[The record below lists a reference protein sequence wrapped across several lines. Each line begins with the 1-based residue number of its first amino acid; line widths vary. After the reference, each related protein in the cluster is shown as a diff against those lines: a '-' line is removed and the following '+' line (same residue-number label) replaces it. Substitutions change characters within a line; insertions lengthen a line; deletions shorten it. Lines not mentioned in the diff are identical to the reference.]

1 MDKKYALITGVAG
14 LIGSRLA
21 DWIIENKP
29 DYCVVGVDN
38 LFGGYEENI
47 NKNVIF
53 YNKELSSDDLSGLF
67 EKYNFEYVFE
77 DINNIMKKSNVN
89 FYTQQGI
96 LGGKD
101 LGLTSYTNFNTP
113 YDTATELAKVGF
125 NTISLASYHA
135 NDRGVQ
141 GITNA
146 INFLNE
152 NKISYSG
159 ISLNEEDRLKNS
171 IIEKNGIKVALLGYT
186 MGSTIATNNTY
197 SVSIYSEEQVKKDY
211 DAIKDQADIIMV
223 AIDYSNN
230 RSLEVT
236 EQEKTIANYLA
247 NLGVDI
253 VIGNTG
259 YSVQPIEKI
268 NNTLVFYSLGNML
281 SGHSLTDNKISAIV
295 DFKYTIKEK
304 GGNIEKLKQSDKYL
318 LNILNRI
325 IDGKKNVSLTKLY
338 NFCDNKKDAIDFL
351 INYNV
356 YIKMLRNESTNE
368 PYFETKLV
376 YNTVSSYKTISYIL
390 WLVSLVFTF
399 YEHYSILGY
408 LLILISYFVNELF
421 LNCYKRTKKAN
432 DLYFDYIAY
441 KNYLEEIDTLGYDK
455 NDINTYI
462 TNGLI
467 LKTTNTNLKLD
478 QGEFPYKLNK
488 AIVRC
493 VKKAN
498 DRR

>member
-1 MDKKYALITGVAG
+1 MRRQKRSKRPFILLLSLIIMIFGSLYLFKGFFKKDNGTNDNNDNDNNNNNIVENVKERSITFTLAG
-14 LIGSRLA
+14 
-21 DWIIENKP
+21 
-29 DYCVVGVDN
+29 
-38 LFGGYEENI
+38 
-47 NKNVIF
+47 NVLL
-53 YNKELSSDDLSGLF
+53 NAEMWDDTASDGQ
-67 EKYNFEYVFE
+67 YNFEYVFE

-211 DAIKDQADIIMV
+211 DSIKDQADIIMV

-304 GGNIEKLKQSDKYL
+304 GGNIEKNYDDINVLLTYAYSLNGVNYKVVPFTKIQTELNDYKIYYEKYNKL
-318 LNILNRI
+318 LTENN
-325 IDGKKNVSLTKLY
+325 KNVKLY
-338 NFCDNKKDAIDFL
+338 PI
-351 INYNV
+351 
-356 YIKMLRNESTNE
+356 
-368 PYFETKLV
+368 
-376 YNTVSSYKTISYIL
+376 
-390 WLVSLVFTF
+390 
-399 YEHYSILGY
+399 
-408 LLILISYFVNELF
+408 
-421 LNCYKRTKKAN
+421 
-432 DLYFDYIAY
+432 
-441 KNYLEEIDTLGYDK
+441 
-455 NDINTYI
+455 
-462 TNGLI
+462 
-467 LKTTNTNLKLD
+467 
-478 QGEFPYKLNK
+478 GE
-488 AIVRC
+488 
-493 VKKAN
+493 
-498 DRR
+498 

>member
-1 MDKKYALITGVAG
+1 MRRQKRSKRPFILLLSLIIMIFGSLYLFKGFFKKDNGTNDNNDNDNNNNNIVENVKERSITFTLAG
-14 LIGSRLA
+14 
-21 DWIIENKP
+21 
-29 DYCVVGVDN
+29 
-38 LFGGYEENI
+38 
-47 NKNVIF
+47 NVLLNAEMW
-53 YNKELSSDDLSGLF
+53 YDTASDGQ
-67 EKYNFEYVFE
+67 YNFEYVFE

-186 MGSTIATNNTY
+186 TGLTIATNNTY
-197 SVSIYSEEQVKKDY
+197 SVTIYSEEQVKKDY
-211 DAIKDQADIIMV
+211 DSIKDQADIIMV
-223 AIDYSNN
+223 AIYYSNN

-304 GGNIEKLKQSDKYL
+304 GGNIEKNYDDINVLLTYAYSLNGVNYKVVPFTKIQTELNDYKIYYEKYNKL
-318 LNILNRI
+318 LTENN
-325 IDGKKNVSLTKLY
+325 KNVKLY
-338 NFCDNKKDAIDFL
+338 PI
-351 INYNV
+351 
-356 YIKMLRNESTNE
+356 
-368 PYFETKLV
+368 
-376 YNTVSSYKTISYIL
+376 
-390 WLVSLVFTF
+390 
-399 YEHYSILGY
+399 
-408 LLILISYFVNELF
+408 
-421 LNCYKRTKKAN
+421 
-432 DLYFDYIAY
+432 
-441 KNYLEEIDTLGYDK
+441 
-455 NDINTYI
+455 
-462 TNGLI
+462 
-467 LKTTNTNLKLD
+467 
-478 QGEFPYKLNK
+478 GE
-488 AIVRC
+488 
-493 VKKAN
+493 
-498 DRR
+498 

>member
-1 MDKKYALITGVAG
+1 MRRQKRSKRPFILLLSLIIMIFGSLYLFKEFFKKDNGTNDNNDNDNNIVENVKERSITFTLAG
-14 LIGSRLA
+14 
-21 DWIIENKP
+21 
-29 DYCVVGVDN
+29 
-38 LFGGYEENI
+38 
-47 NKNVIF
+47 NVLLNAEMW
-53 YNKELSSDDLSGLF
+53 YDTASDGQ
-67 EKYNFEYVFE
+67 YNFEYVFE

-281 SGHSLTDNKISAIV
+281 SGHSLIDNKISAIV

-304 GGNIEKLKQSDKYL
+304 DGNIEKNYDDINVLLTYAYSLNGVNYKVVPFTKIQTELNDYKIYYEKYNKL
-318 LNILNRI
+318 LTENN
-325 IDGKKNVSLTKLY
+325 KNVKLY
-338 NFCDNKKDAIDFL
+338 PI
-351 INYNV
+351 
-356 YIKMLRNESTNE
+356 
-368 PYFETKLV
+368 
-376 YNTVSSYKTISYIL
+376 
-390 WLVSLVFTF
+390 
-399 YEHYSILGY
+399 
-408 LLILISYFVNELF
+408 
-421 LNCYKRTKKAN
+421 
-432 DLYFDYIAY
+432 
-441 KNYLEEIDTLGYDK
+441 
-455 NDINTYI
+455 
-462 TNGLI
+462 
-467 LKTTNTNLKLD
+467 
-478 QGEFPYKLNK
+478 GE
-488 AIVRC
+488 
-493 VKKAN
+493 
-498 DRR
+498 

>member
-1 MDKKYALITGVAG
+1 MRRQKRSKRPFILLLSLIIMIFGSLYLFKGFFKKDNGTNDNNDNDNNNNNIVENVKERSITFTLAG
-14 LIGSRLA
+14 
-21 DWIIENKP
+21 
-29 DYCVVGVDN
+29 
-38 LFGGYEENI
+38 
-47 NKNVIF
+47 NVLLNAEMW
-53 YNKELSSDDLSGLF
+53 YDTASDGQ
-67 EKYNFEYVFE
+67 YNFEYVFE

-211 DAIKDQADIIMV
+211 DSIKDQADIIML

-304 GGNIEKLKQSDKYL
+304 GGNIEKNYDDINVLLTYAYSLNGVNYKVVPFTKIQTELNDYKIYYEKYKKL
-318 LNILNRI
+318 LTENN
-325 IDGKKNVSLTKLY
+325 KNVKLY
-338 NFCDNKKDAIDFL
+338 PI
-351 INYNV
+351 
-356 YIKMLRNESTNE
+356 
-368 PYFETKLV
+368 
-376 YNTVSSYKTISYIL
+376 
-390 WLVSLVFTF
+390 
-399 YEHYSILGY
+399 
-408 LLILISYFVNELF
+408 
-421 LNCYKRTKKAN
+421 
-432 DLYFDYIAY
+432 
-441 KNYLEEIDTLGYDK
+441 
-455 NDINTYI
+455 
-462 TNGLI
+462 
-467 LKTTNTNLKLD
+467 
-478 QGEFPYKLNK
+478 GE
-488 AIVRC
+488 
-493 VKKAN
+493 
-498 DRR
+498 

>member
-1 MDKKYALITGVAG
+1 MRRQKRSKRPFILLLSLIIMIFGSLYLFKGFFKKDNGTNDNNDNDNNNNNIVENVKERSITFTLAG
-14 LIGSRLA
+14 
-21 DWIIENKP
+21 
-29 DYCVVGVDN
+29 
-38 LFGGYEENI
+38 
-47 NKNVIF
+47 NVLLNAEMW
-53 YNKELSSDDLSGLF
+53 YDTASDGQ
-67 EKYNFEYVFE
+67 YNFEYVFE

-211 DAIKDQADIIMV
+211 NSIKDQADIIMV

-304 GGNIEKLKQSDKYL
+304 GGNIEKNYDDINVLLTYAYSLNGVNYKVVPFTKIQTELNDYKIYYEKYKKL
-318 LNILNRI
+318 LTENN
-325 IDGKKNVSLTKLY
+325 KNVKLY
-338 NFCDNKKDAIDFL
+338 PI
-351 INYNV
+351 
-356 YIKMLRNESTNE
+356 
-368 PYFETKLV
+368 
-376 YNTVSSYKTISYIL
+376 
-390 WLVSLVFTF
+390 
-399 YEHYSILGY
+399 
-408 LLILISYFVNELF
+408 
-421 LNCYKRTKKAN
+421 
-432 DLYFDYIAY
+432 
-441 KNYLEEIDTLGYDK
+441 
-455 NDINTYI
+455 
-462 TNGLI
+462 
-467 LKTTNTNLKLD
+467 
-478 QGEFPYKLNK
+478 GE
-488 AIVRC
+488 
-493 VKKAN
+493 
-498 DRR
+498 

>member
-1 MDKKYALITGVAG
+1 MRRQKRSKRPFILLLSLIIMIFGSLYLFKGFFKKDNGTNDNNDNDNNNNNIVENVKERSITFTLAG
-14 LIGSRLA
+14 
-21 DWIIENKP
+21 
-29 DYCVVGVDN
+29 
-38 LFGGYEENI
+38 
-47 NKNVIF
+47 NVLLNAEMW
-53 YNKELSSDDLSGLF
+53 YDTASDGQ
-67 EKYNFEYVFE
+67 YNFEYVFE

-96 LGGKD
+96 LGGKG

-113 YDTATELAKVGF
+113 YDTATELTKVGF

-186 MGSTIATNNTY
+186 TGLTIATNNTY

-211 DAIKDQADIIMV
+211 DSIKDQADIIMV

-304 GGNIEKLKQSDKYL
+304 GGNIEKNYDDINVLLTYAYSLNGVNYKVVPFTKIQTELNDYKIYYEKYNKL
-318 LNILNRI
+318 LTENN
-325 IDGKKNVSLTKLY
+325 KNVKLY
-338 NFCDNKKDAIDFL
+338 PI
-351 INYNV
+351 
-356 YIKMLRNESTNE
+356 
-368 PYFETKLV
+368 
-376 YNTVSSYKTISYIL
+376 
-390 WLVSLVFTF
+390 
-399 YEHYSILGY
+399 
-408 LLILISYFVNELF
+408 
-421 LNCYKRTKKAN
+421 
-432 DLYFDYIAY
+432 
-441 KNYLEEIDTLGYDK
+441 
-455 NDINTYI
+455 
-462 TNGLI
+462 
-467 LKTTNTNLKLD
+467 
-478 QGEFPYKLNK
+478 GE
-488 AIVRC
+488 
-493 VKKAN
+493 
-498 DRR
+498 

>member
-1 MDKKYALITGVAG
+1 MRRQKRSKRPFILLLSLIIMIFGSLYLFKGFFKKDNGTNDNNDNDNNIVENVKERSITFTLAG
-14 LIGSRLA
+14 
-21 DWIIENKP
+21 
-29 DYCVVGVDN
+29 
-38 LFGGYEENI
+38 
-47 NKNVIF
+47 NVLLNAEMW
-53 YNKELSSDDLSGLF
+53 YDTASDGQ
-67 EKYNFEYVFE
+67 YNFEYVFE

-89 FYTQQGI
+89 FYTQQSI

-113 YDTATELAKVGF
+113 YDTATELTKVGF

-159 ISLNEEDRLKNS
+159 ISLNEEDRLKKS

-281 SGHSLTDNKISAIV
+281 SGHSLIDNKISAIV

-304 GGNIEKLKQSDKYL
+304 DGNIEKNYDDINVLLTYAYSLNGVNYKVVPFTKIQTELNDYKIYYEKYNKL
-318 LNILNRI
+318 LTENN
-325 IDGKKNVSLTKLY
+325 KNVKLY
-338 NFCDNKKDAIDFL
+338 PI
-351 INYNV
+351 
-356 YIKMLRNESTNE
+356 
-368 PYFETKLV
+368 
-376 YNTVSSYKTISYIL
+376 
-390 WLVSLVFTF
+390 
-399 YEHYSILGY
+399 
-408 LLILISYFVNELF
+408 
-421 LNCYKRTKKAN
+421 
-432 DLYFDYIAY
+432 
-441 KNYLEEIDTLGYDK
+441 
-455 NDINTYI
+455 
-462 TNGLI
+462 
-467 LKTTNTNLKLD
+467 
-478 QGEFPYKLNK
+478 GE
-488 AIVRC
+488 
-493 VKKAN
+493 
-498 DRR
+498 

>member
-1 MDKKYALITGVAG
+1 MRRQKRSKRPFILLLSLIIMIFGSLYLFKGFFKKDNGTNDNNDNDNNNNIVENVKERSITFTLAG
-14 LIGSRLA
+14 
-21 DWIIENKP
+21 
-29 DYCVVGVDN
+29 
-38 LFGGYEENI
+38 
-47 NKNVIF
+47 NVLLNAEMW
-53 YNKELSSDDLSGLF
+53 YDTASDGQ
-67 EKYNFEYVFE
+67 YNFEYVFE

-186 MGSTIATNNTY
+186 TGLTIATNNTY

-211 DAIKDQADIIMV
+211 DSIKDQVDIIMV

-304 GGNIEKLKQSDKYL
+304 GGNIEKNYDDINVLLTYAYSLNGVNYKVVPFTKIQTELNDYKIYYEKYNKL
-318 LNILNRI
+318 LTENN
-325 IDGKKNVSLTKLY
+325 KNVKLY
-338 NFCDNKKDAIDFL
+338 PI
-351 INYNV
+351 
-356 YIKMLRNESTNE
+356 
-368 PYFETKLV
+368 
-376 YNTVSSYKTISYIL
+376 
-390 WLVSLVFTF
+390 
-399 YEHYSILGY
+399 G
-408 LLILISYFVNELF
+408 
-421 LNCYKRTKKAN
+421 
-432 DLYFDYIAY
+432 
-441 KNYLEEIDTLGYDK
+441 G
-455 NDINTYI
+455 
-462 TNGLI
+462 
-467 LKTTNTNLKLD
+467 
-478 QGEFPYKLNK
+478 
-488 AIVRC
+488 
-493 VKKAN
+493 
-498 DRR
+498 

>member
-1 MDKKYALITGVAG
+1 MRRQKRSKRPFILLLSLIIMIFGSLYLFKGFFKKDNGTNDNNDNDNNNNIVENVKERSITFTLAG
-14 LIGSRLA
+14 
-21 DWIIENKP
+21 
-29 DYCVVGVDN
+29 
-38 LFGGYEENI
+38 
-47 NKNVIF
+47 NVLLNAEMW
-53 YNKELSSDDLSGLF
+53 YDTASDGQ
-67 EKYNFEYVFE
+67 YNFEYVFE

-113 YDTATELAKVGF
+113 YDTATELTKVGF

-211 DAIKDQADIIMV
+211 DSIKDQADIIMV

-304 GGNIEKLKQSDKYL
+304 GGNIEKKYDDINVL
-318 LNILNRI
+318 LTYAYSLNGVNYKVVPFTKI
-325 IDGKKNVSLTKLY
+325 QTELNDYKIYYEKYNKLLTENNKNVKLY
-338 NFCDNKKDAIDFL
+338 PI
-351 INYNV
+351 
-356 YIKMLRNESTNE
+356 
-368 PYFETKLV
+368 
-376 YNTVSSYKTISYIL
+376 
-390 WLVSLVFTF
+390 
-399 YEHYSILGY
+399 
-408 LLILISYFVNELF
+408 
-421 LNCYKRTKKAN
+421 
-432 DLYFDYIAY
+432 
-441 KNYLEEIDTLGYDK
+441 
-455 NDINTYI
+455 
-462 TNGLI
+462 
-467 LKTTNTNLKLD
+467 
-478 QGEFPYKLNK
+478 GE
-488 AIVRC
+488 
-493 VKKAN
+493 
-498 DRR
+498 

>member
-1 MDKKYALITGVAG
+1 MRRQKRSKRPFILLLSLIIMIFGSLYLFKGFFKKDNGTNDNNDNDNNNNIVEKVKERSITFTLAG
-14 LIGSRLA
+14 
-21 DWIIENKP
+21 
-29 DYCVVGVDN
+29 
-38 LFGGYEENI
+38 
-47 NKNVIF
+47 NVLLNAEMW
-53 YNKELSSDDLSGLF
+53 YDTASDGQ
-67 EKYNFEYVFE
+67 YNFEYVFE

-211 DAIKDQADIIMV
+211 DSIKDQADIIMV

-281 SGHSLTDNKISAIV
+281 SGHSVTDNKISAIV

-304 GGNIEKLKQSDKYL
+304 GGNIEKNYDDINVLLTYAYSLNGVNYKVVPFTKIQTELNDYKIYYEKYNKL
-318 LNILNRI
+318 LTENN
-325 IDGKKNVSLTKLY
+325 KNVKLY
-338 NFCDNKKDAIDFL
+338 PI
-351 INYNV
+351 
-356 YIKMLRNESTNE
+356 
-368 PYFETKLV
+368 
-376 YNTVSSYKTISYIL
+376 
-390 WLVSLVFTF
+390 
-399 YEHYSILGY
+399 
-408 LLILISYFVNELF
+408 
-421 LNCYKRTKKAN
+421 
-432 DLYFDYIAY
+432 
-441 KNYLEEIDTLGYDK
+441 
-455 NDINTYI
+455 
-462 TNGLI
+462 
-467 LKTTNTNLKLD
+467 
-478 QGEFPYKLNK
+478 GE
-488 AIVRC
+488 
-493 VKKAN
+493 
-498 DRR
+498 

>member
-1 MDKKYALITGVAG
+1 MRRQRRSKIPFIFLLSLIIMIFGSLYLFKGFFKKDTGTNDNNDNDNNNNIVENVKERSITFTLAG
-14 LIGSRLA
+14 
-21 DWIIENKP
+21 
-29 DYCVVGVDN
+29 
-38 LFGGYEENI
+38 
-47 NKNVIF
+47 NVLLNAEMW
-53 YNKELSSDDLSGLF
+53 YDTASDGQ
-67 EKYNFEYVFE
+67 YNFEYVFE

-186 MGSTIATNNTY
+186 MGLTIATNNTY
-197 SVSIYSEEQVKKDY
+197 LVSIYSEEQVKKDY
-211 DAIKDQADIIMV
+211 DSIKDQVDIIMV

-304 GGNIEKLKQSDKYL
+304 GGNIEKNYDDINVLLTYAYSLNGVNYKVVPFTKIQTELNDYKIYYEKYNKL
-318 LNILNRI
+318 LTENN
-325 IDGKKNVSLTKLY
+325 KNVKLY
-338 NFCDNKKDAIDFL
+338 PI
-351 INYNV
+351 
-356 YIKMLRNESTNE
+356 
-368 PYFETKLV
+368 
-376 YNTVSSYKTISYIL
+376 
-390 WLVSLVFTF
+390 
-399 YEHYSILGY
+399 G
-408 LLILISYFVNELF
+408 
-421 LNCYKRTKKAN
+421 
-432 DLYFDYIAY
+432 
-441 KNYLEEIDTLGYDK
+441 G
-455 NDINTYI
+455 
-462 TNGLI
+462 
-467 LKTTNTNLKLD
+467 
-478 QGEFPYKLNK
+478 
-488 AIVRC
+488 
-493 VKKAN
+493 
-498 DRR
+498 

>member
-1 MDKKYALITGVAG
+1 MRRQRRSKIPFIFLLSLIIMIFGSLYLFKGFFKKDNGTNDNNDNDNNNNNIVENVKERSITFTLAG
-14 LIGSRLA
+14 
-21 DWIIENKP
+21 
-29 DYCVVGVDN
+29 
-38 LFGGYEENI
+38 
-47 NKNVIF
+47 NVLLNAEMW
-53 YNKELSSDDLSGLF
+53 YDTASDGQ
-67 EKYNFEYVFE
+67 YNFEYVFE

-211 DAIKDQADIIMV
+211 DSIKDQADIIMV

-304 GGNIEKLKQSDKYL
+304 GGNIEKNYDDINVLLTYAYSLNGVNYKVVPFTKIQTELNDYKIYYEKYNKL
-318 LNILNRI
+318 LTENN
-325 IDGKKNVSLTKLY
+325 KNVKLY
-338 NFCDNKKDAIDFL
+338 PI
-351 INYNV
+351 
-356 YIKMLRNESTNE
+356 
-368 PYFETKLV
+368 
-376 YNTVSSYKTISYIL
+376 
-390 WLVSLVFTF
+390 
-399 YEHYSILGY
+399 
-408 LLILISYFVNELF
+408 
-421 LNCYKRTKKAN
+421 
-432 DLYFDYIAY
+432 
-441 KNYLEEIDTLGYDK
+441 
-455 NDINTYI
+455 
-462 TNGLI
+462 
-467 LKTTNTNLKLD
+467 
-478 QGEFPYKLNK
+478 GE
-488 AIVRC
+488 
-493 VKKAN
+493 
-498 DRR
+498 

>member
-1 MDKKYALITGVAG
+1 MRRQKRSKRPFILLLSLIIMIFGSLYLFKGFFKKDNGTNDNNDNDNNNNIVENVKERSITFTLAG
-14 LIGSRLA
+14 
-21 DWIIENKP
+21 
-29 DYCVVGVDN
+29 
-38 LFGGYEENI
+38 
-47 NKNVIF
+47 NVLLNAEMW
-53 YNKELSSDDLSGLF
+53 YDTASDGQ
-67 EKYNFEYVFE
+67 YNFEYVFE

-211 DAIKDQADIIMV
+211 DSIKDQADIIMV

-304 GGNIEKLKQSDKYL
+304 DGNIEKNYDDINVLLTYAYSLNGVNYKVVPFTKIQTELNDYKIYYEKYNKL
-318 LNILNRI
+318 LTENN
-325 IDGKKNVSLTKLY
+325 KNVKLY
-338 NFCDNKKDAIDFL
+338 PI
-351 INYNV
+351 
-356 YIKMLRNESTNE
+356 
-368 PYFETKLV
+368 
-376 YNTVSSYKTISYIL
+376 
-390 WLVSLVFTF
+390 
-399 YEHYSILGY
+399 G
-408 LLILISYFVNELF
+408 
-421 LNCYKRTKKAN
+421 
-432 DLYFDYIAY
+432 
-441 KNYLEEIDTLGYDK
+441 G
-455 NDINTYI
+455 
-462 TNGLI
+462 
-467 LKTTNTNLKLD
+467 
-478 QGEFPYKLNK
+478 
-488 AIVRC
+488 
-493 VKKAN
+493 
-498 DRR
+498 

>member
-1 MDKKYALITGVAG
+1 MRRQKRSKRPFILLLSLIIMIFGSLYLFKGFFKKDNGTNDNNDNDNNNNIVENVKERSITFTLAG
-14 LIGSRLA
+14 
-21 DWIIENKP
+21 
-29 DYCVVGVDN
+29 
-38 LFGGYEENI
+38 
-47 NKNVIF
+47 NVLLNAEMW
-53 YNKELSSDDLSGLF
+53 YDTASDGQ
-67 EKYNFEYVFE
+67 YNFEYVFE

-211 DAIKDQADIIMV
+211 DSIKDQADIIMV

-281 SGHSLTDNKISAIV
+281 SGHSLIDNKISAIV

-304 GGNIEKLKQSDKYL
+304 DGNIEKKYDDINVL
-318 LNILNRI
+318 LTYAYSLNGVNYKVVPFTKI
-325 IDGKKNVSLTKLY
+325 QTELNDYKIYYEKYNKLLTENNKNVKLY
-338 NFCDNKKDAIDFL
+338 PI
-351 INYNV
+351 
-356 YIKMLRNESTNE
+356 
-368 PYFETKLV
+368 
-376 YNTVSSYKTISYIL
+376 
-390 WLVSLVFTF
+390 
-399 YEHYSILGY
+399 
-408 LLILISYFVNELF
+408 
-421 LNCYKRTKKAN
+421 
-432 DLYFDYIAY
+432 
-441 KNYLEEIDTLGYDK
+441 
-455 NDINTYI
+455 
-462 TNGLI
+462 
-467 LKTTNTNLKLD
+467 
-478 QGEFPYKLNK
+478 GE
-488 AIVRC
+488 
-493 VKKAN
+493 
-498 DRR
+498 

>member
-1 MDKKYALITGVAG
+1 MRRQKRSKRPFILLLSLIIMIFGSLYLFKGFFKKDNGTNDNNDNDNNNNNIVENVKERSITFTLAG
-14 LIGSRLA
+14 
-21 DWIIENKP
+21 
-29 DYCVVGVDN
+29 
-38 LFGGYEENI
+38 
-47 NKNVIF
+47 NVLLNAEMW
-53 YNKELSSDDLSGLF
+53 YDTASDGQ
-67 EKYNFEYVFE
+67 YNFEYVFE

-186 MGSTIATNNTY
+186 TGLTIATNNTY

-211 DAIKDQADIIMV
+211 DSIKDQADIIMV

-304 GGNIEKLKQSDKYL
+304 GGNIEKDYDDINVLLTYAYSLNGVNYKVVPFTKIQTELNDYKIYYEKYNKL
-318 LNILNRI
+318 LTENN
-325 IDGKKNVSLTKLY
+325 KNVKLY
-338 NFCDNKKDAIDFL
+338 PI
-351 INYNV
+351 
-356 YIKMLRNESTNE
+356 
-368 PYFETKLV
+368 
-376 YNTVSSYKTISYIL
+376 
-390 WLVSLVFTF
+390 
-399 YEHYSILGY
+399 
-408 LLILISYFVNELF
+408 
-421 LNCYKRTKKAN
+421 
-432 DLYFDYIAY
+432 
-441 KNYLEEIDTLGYDK
+441 
-455 NDINTYI
+455 
-462 TNGLI
+462 
-467 LKTTNTNLKLD
+467 
-478 QGEFPYKLNK
+478 GE
-488 AIVRC
+488 
-493 VKKAN
+493 
-498 DRR
+498 

>member
-1 MDKKYALITGVAG
+1 MRRQKRSKRPFILLLSLIIMIFGSLYLFKGFFKKDNGTNDNNDNDNNIVENVKERSITFTLAG
-14 LIGSRLA
+14 
-21 DWIIENKP
+21 
-29 DYCVVGVDN
+29 
-38 LFGGYEENI
+38 
-47 NKNVIF
+47 NVLLNAEMW
-53 YNKELSSDDLSGLF
+53 YDTASDGQ
-67 EKYNFEYVFE
+67 YNFEYVFE

-159 ISLNEEDRLKNS
+159 ISINEEDRLKNS

-281 SGHSLTDNKISAIV
+281 SGHSLIDNKISAIV

-304 GGNIEKLKQSDKYL
+304 DGNIEKNYDDINVLLTYAYSLNGVNYKVVPFTKIQTELNDYKIYYEKYNKL
-318 LNILNRI
+318 LTENN
-325 IDGKKNVSLTKLY
+325 KNVKLY
-338 NFCDNKKDAIDFL
+338 PI
-351 INYNV
+351 
-356 YIKMLRNESTNE
+356 
-368 PYFETKLV
+368 
-376 YNTVSSYKTISYIL
+376 
-390 WLVSLVFTF
+390 
-399 YEHYSILGY
+399 
-408 LLILISYFVNELF
+408 
-421 LNCYKRTKKAN
+421 
-432 DLYFDYIAY
+432 
-441 KNYLEEIDTLGYDK
+441 
-455 NDINTYI
+455 
-462 TNGLI
+462 
-467 LKTTNTNLKLD
+467 
-478 QGEFPYKLNK
+478 GE
-488 AIVRC
+488 
-493 VKKAN
+493 
-498 DRR
+498 

>member
-1 MDKKYALITGVAG
+1 MRRQKRSKRPFILLLSLIIMIFGSLYLFKGFFKKDNGTNDNNDNDNNNNNIVENVKERSITFTLAG
-14 LIGSRLA
+14 
-21 DWIIENKP
+21 
-29 DYCVVGVDN
+29 
-38 LFGGYEENI
+38 
-47 NKNVIF
+47 NVLLNAEMW
-53 YNKELSSDDLSGLF
+53 YDTASDGQ
-67 EKYNFEYVFE
+67 YNFEYVFE

-186 MGSTIATNNTY
+186 TGLTIATNNTY

-211 DAIKDQADIIMV
+211 DSIKDQADIIMV

-304 GGNIEKLKQSDKYL
+304 GGNIEKNYDDINVLLTYAYSLNGVNYKVVPFTKIQTELNDYKIYYEKYKKL
-318 LNILNRI
+318 LTENN
-325 IDGKKNVSLTKLY
+325 KNVKLY
-338 NFCDNKKDAIDFL
+338 PI
-351 INYNV
+351 
-356 YIKMLRNESTNE
+356 
-368 PYFETKLV
+368 
-376 YNTVSSYKTISYIL
+376 
-390 WLVSLVFTF
+390 
-399 YEHYSILGY
+399 
-408 LLILISYFVNELF
+408 
-421 LNCYKRTKKAN
+421 
-432 DLYFDYIAY
+432 
-441 KNYLEEIDTLGYDK
+441 
-455 NDINTYI
+455 
-462 TNGLI
+462 
-467 LKTTNTNLKLD
+467 
-478 QGEFPYKLNK
+478 GE
-488 AIVRC
+488 
-493 VKKAN
+493 
-498 DRR
+498 

>member
-1 MDKKYALITGVAG
+1 MRRQKRSKRPFILLLSLIIMIFGSLYLFKGFFKKDNGTNDNNDNDNNNNIVENVKERSITFTLAG
-14 LIGSRLA
+14 
-21 DWIIENKP
+21 
-29 DYCVVGVDN
+29 
-38 LFGGYEENI
+38 
-47 NKNVIF
+47 NVLLNAEMW
-53 YNKELSSDDLSGLF
+53 YDTASDGQ
-67 EKYNFEYVFE
+67 YNFEYVFE

-186 MGSTIATNNTY
+186 TGLTIATNNTY

-211 DAIKDQADIIMV
+211 DSIKDQADIIMV

-304 GGNIEKLKQSDKYL
+304 GGNIEKNYDDINVLLTYAYSLNGVNYKVVPFTKIQTELNDYKIYYEKYNKL
-318 LNILNRI
+318 LTENN
-325 IDGKKNVSLTKLY
+325 KNVKLY
-338 NFCDNKKDAIDFL
+338 PI
-351 INYNV
+351 
-356 YIKMLRNESTNE
+356 
-368 PYFETKLV
+368 
-376 YNTVSSYKTISYIL
+376 
-390 WLVSLVFTF
+390 
-399 YEHYSILGY
+399 
-408 LLILISYFVNELF
+408 
-421 LNCYKRTKKAN
+421 
-432 DLYFDYIAY
+432 
-441 KNYLEEIDTLGYDK
+441 
-455 NDINTYI
+455 
-462 TNGLI
+462 
-467 LKTTNTNLKLD
+467 
-478 QGEFPYKLNK
+478 GE
-488 AIVRC
+488 
-493 VKKAN
+493 
-498 DRR
+498 

>member
-1 MDKKYALITGVAG
+1 MRRQKRSKRPFILLLSLIIMIFGSLYLFKGFFKKDNGTNDNNDNDNNNNNIVENVKERSITFTLAG
-14 LIGSRLA
+14 
-21 DWIIENKP
+21 
-29 DYCVVGVDN
+29 
-38 LFGGYEENI
+38 
-47 NKNVIF
+47 NVLLNAEMW
-53 YNKELSSDDLSGLF
+53 YDTASDGQ
-67 EKYNFEYVFE
+67 YNFEYVFE

-186 MGSTIATNNTY
+186 TGLTIATNNTY

-211 DAIKDQADIIMV
+211 DSIKDQVDIIMV

-304 GGNIEKLKQSDKYL
+304 GGNIEKNYDDINVLLTYAYSLNGVNYKVVPFTKIQTELNDYKIYYEKYNKL
-318 LNILNRI
+318 LTENN
-325 IDGKKNVSLTKLY
+325 KNVKLY
-338 NFCDNKKDAIDFL
+338 PI
-351 INYNV
+351 
-356 YIKMLRNESTNE
+356 
-368 PYFETKLV
+368 
-376 YNTVSSYKTISYIL
+376 
-390 WLVSLVFTF
+390 
-399 YEHYSILGY
+399 
-408 LLILISYFVNELF
+408 
-421 LNCYKRTKKAN
+421 
-432 DLYFDYIAY
+432 
-441 KNYLEEIDTLGYDK
+441 
-455 NDINTYI
+455 
-462 TNGLI
+462 
-467 LKTTNTNLKLD
+467 
-478 QGEFPYKLNK
+478 GE
-488 AIVRC
+488 
-493 VKKAN
+493 
-498 DRR
+498 

>member
-1 MDKKYALITGVAG
+1 MRRQKRSKRPFILLLSLIIMIFGSLYLFKGFFKKDNGTNDNNDNDNNIVENVKERSITFTLAG
-14 LIGSRLA
+14 
-21 DWIIENKP
+21 
-29 DYCVVGVDN
+29 
-38 LFGGYEENI
+38 
-47 NKNVIF
+47 NVLLNAEMW
-53 YNKELSSDDLSGLF
+53 YDTASDGQ
-67 EKYNFEYVFE
+67 YNFEYVFE

-101 LGLTSYTNFNTP
+101 LGLTIYTNFNTP

-281 SGHSLTDNKISAIV
+281 SGHSLIDNKISAIV

-304 GGNIEKLKQSDKYL
+304 DGNIEKNYDDINVLLTYAYSLNGVNYKVVPFTKIQTELNDYKIYYEKYNKL
-318 LNILNRI
+318 LTENN
-325 IDGKKNVSLTKLY
+325 KNVKLY
-338 NFCDNKKDAIDFL
+338 PI
-351 INYNV
+351 
-356 YIKMLRNESTNE
+356 
-368 PYFETKLV
+368 
-376 YNTVSSYKTISYIL
+376 
-390 WLVSLVFTF
+390 
-399 YEHYSILGY
+399 
-408 LLILISYFVNELF
+408 
-421 LNCYKRTKKAN
+421 
-432 DLYFDYIAY
+432 
-441 KNYLEEIDTLGYDK
+441 
-455 NDINTYI
+455 
-462 TNGLI
+462 
-467 LKTTNTNLKLD
+467 
-478 QGEFPYKLNK
+478 GE
-488 AIVRC
+488 
-493 VKKAN
+493 
-498 DRR
+498 

>member
-1 MDKKYALITGVAG
+1 MRRQRRSKIPFIFLLSLIIMIFGSLYLFKGFFKKDTGTNDNNDNDNNNIVENVKERSITFTLAG
-14 LIGSRLA
+14 
-21 DWIIENKP
+21 
-29 DYCVVGVDN
+29 
-38 LFGGYEENI
+38 
-47 NKNVIF
+47 NVLLNAEMW
-53 YNKELSSDDLSGLF
+53 YDTASDGQ
-67 EKYNFEYVFE
+67 YNFEYVFE

-96 LGGKD
+96 LGGKG

-113 YDTATELAKVGF
+113 YDTATELTKVGF

-186 MGSTIATNNTY
+186 TGLTIATNNTY

-211 DAIKDQADIIMV
+211 DSIKNQVDIIMV

-304 GGNIEKLKQSDKYL
+304 GGNIEKNYDDINVLLTYAYSLNGVNYKVVPFTKIQTELNDYKIYYEKYNKL
-318 LNILNRI
+318 LTENN
-325 IDGKKNVSLTKLY
+325 KNVKLY
-338 NFCDNKKDAIDFL
+338 PI
-351 INYNV
+351 
-356 YIKMLRNESTNE
+356 
-368 PYFETKLV
+368 
-376 YNTVSSYKTISYIL
+376 
-390 WLVSLVFTF
+390 
-399 YEHYSILGY
+399 G
-408 LLILISYFVNELF
+408 
-421 LNCYKRTKKAN
+421 
-432 DLYFDYIAY
+432 
-441 KNYLEEIDTLGYDK
+441 G
-455 NDINTYI
+455 
-462 TNGLI
+462 
-467 LKTTNTNLKLD
+467 
-478 QGEFPYKLNK
+478 
-488 AIVRC
+488 
-493 VKKAN
+493 
-498 DRR
+498 

>member
-1 MDKKYALITGVAG
+1 MRRQKRSKRPFILLLSLIIMIFGSLYLFKGFFKKDNGTNDNNDNDNNIVENVKERSITFTLAG
-14 LIGSRLA
+14 
-21 DWIIENKP
+21 
-29 DYCVVGVDN
+29 
-38 LFGGYEENI
+38 
-47 NKNVIF
+47 NVLLNAEMW
-53 YNKELSSDDLSGLF
+53 YDTASDGQ
-67 EKYNFEYVFE
+67 YNFEYVFE

-281 SGHSLTDNKISAIV
+281 SGHSLIDNKISAIV

-304 GGNIEKLKQSDKYL
+304 DGNIEKYYDDINVLLTYAYSLNGVNYKVVPFTKIQTELNDYKIYYEKYNKL
-318 LNILNRI
+318 LTENN
-325 IDGKKNVSLTKLY
+325 KNVKLY
-338 NFCDNKKDAIDFL
+338 PI
-351 INYNV
+351 
-356 YIKMLRNESTNE
+356 
-368 PYFETKLV
+368 
-376 YNTVSSYKTISYIL
+376 
-390 WLVSLVFTF
+390 
-399 YEHYSILGY
+399 
-408 LLILISYFVNELF
+408 
-421 LNCYKRTKKAN
+421 
-432 DLYFDYIAY
+432 
-441 KNYLEEIDTLGYDK
+441 
-455 NDINTYI
+455 
-462 TNGLI
+462 
-467 LKTTNTNLKLD
+467 
-478 QGEFPYKLNK
+478 GE
-488 AIVRC
+488 
-493 VKKAN
+493 
-498 DRR
+498 

>member
-1 MDKKYALITGVAG
+1 MRRQRRSKIPFIFLLSLIIMIFGSLYLFKGFFKKDTGTNDNNDNDNNNIVENVKERSITFTLAG
-14 LIGSRLA
+14 
-21 DWIIENKP
+21 
-29 DYCVVGVDN
+29 
-38 LFGGYEENI
+38 
-47 NKNVIF
+47 NVLLNAEMW
-53 YNKELSSDDLSGLF
+53 YDTASDGQ
-67 EKYNFEYVFE
+67 YNFEYVFE

-96 LGGKD
+96 LGGKG

-113 YDTATELAKVGF
+113 YDTATELTKVGF

-186 MGSTIATNNTY
+186 TGLTIATNNTY

-211 DAIKDQADIIMV
+211 DSIKDQVDIIMV

-304 GGNIEKLKQSDKYL
+304 GGNIEKNYDDINVLLTYAYSLNGVNYKVVPFTKIQTELNDYKIYYEKYNKL
-318 LNILNRI
+318 LTENN
-325 IDGKKNVSLTKLY
+325 KNVKLY
-338 NFCDNKKDAIDFL
+338 PI
-351 INYNV
+351 
-356 YIKMLRNESTNE
+356 
-368 PYFETKLV
+368 
-376 YNTVSSYKTISYIL
+376 
-390 WLVSLVFTF
+390 
-399 YEHYSILGY
+399 G
-408 LLILISYFVNELF
+408 
-421 LNCYKRTKKAN
+421 
-432 DLYFDYIAY
+432 
-441 KNYLEEIDTLGYDK
+441 G
-455 NDINTYI
+455 
-462 TNGLI
+462 
-467 LKTTNTNLKLD
+467 
-478 QGEFPYKLNK
+478 
-488 AIVRC
+488 
-493 VKKAN
+493 
-498 DRR
+498 

>member
-1 MDKKYALITGVAG
+1 MRRQKRSKRPFILLLSLIIMIFGSLYLFKGFFKKDNGTNDNNDNDNNNNIVENVKERSITFTLAG
-14 LIGSRLA
+14 
-21 DWIIENKP
+21 
-29 DYCVVGVDN
+29 
-38 LFGGYEENI
+38 
-47 NKNVIF
+47 NVLLNAEMW
-53 YNKELSSDDLSGLF
+53 YDTASDGQ
-67 EKYNFEYVFE
+67 YNFEYVFE

-211 DAIKDQADIIMV
+211 DSIKDQADIIMV

-304 GGNIEKLKQSDKYL
+304 GGNIEKNYDDINVLLTYAYSLNGVNYKVVPFTKIQTELNDYKIYYEKYNKL
-318 LNILNRI
+318 LTESN
-325 IDGKKNVSLTKLY
+325 KNVKLY
-338 NFCDNKKDAIDFL
+338 PI
-351 INYNV
+351 
-356 YIKMLRNESTNE
+356 
-368 PYFETKLV
+368 
-376 YNTVSSYKTISYIL
+376 
-390 WLVSLVFTF
+390 
-399 YEHYSILGY
+399 
-408 LLILISYFVNELF
+408 
-421 LNCYKRTKKAN
+421 
-432 DLYFDYIAY
+432 
-441 KNYLEEIDTLGYDK
+441 
-455 NDINTYI
+455 
-462 TNGLI
+462 
-467 LKTTNTNLKLD
+467 
-478 QGEFPYKLNK
+478 GE
-488 AIVRC
+488 
-493 VKKAN
+493 
-498 DRR
+498 

>member
-1 MDKKYALITGVAG
+1 MRRQKRSKRPFILLLSLIIMIFGSLYLFKGFFKKDNGTNDNNDNDNNIVENVKERSITFTLAG
-14 LIGSRLA
+14 
-21 DWIIENKP
+21 
-29 DYCVVGVDN
+29 
-38 LFGGYEENI
+38 
-47 NKNVIF
+47 NVLLNAEMW
-53 YNKELSSDDLSGLF
+53 YDTASDGQ
-67 EKYNFEYVFE
+67 YNFEYVFE

-152 NKISYSG
+152 NKITYSG

-230 RSLEVT
+230 RSLEIT

-281 SGHSLTDNKISAIV
+281 SGHSLIDNKISAIV

-304 GGNIEKLKQSDKYL
+304 DGNIEKNYDDINVLLTYAYSLNGVNYKVVPFTKIQTELNDYKIYYEKYNKL
-318 LNILNRI
+318 LTENN
-325 IDGKKNVSLTKLY
+325 KNVKLY
-338 NFCDNKKDAIDFL
+338 PI
-351 INYNV
+351 
-356 YIKMLRNESTNE
+356 
-368 PYFETKLV
+368 
-376 YNTVSSYKTISYIL
+376 
-390 WLVSLVFTF
+390 
-399 YEHYSILGY
+399 
-408 LLILISYFVNELF
+408 
-421 LNCYKRTKKAN
+421 
-432 DLYFDYIAY
+432 
-441 KNYLEEIDTLGYDK
+441 
-455 NDINTYI
+455 
-462 TNGLI
+462 
-467 LKTTNTNLKLD
+467 
-478 QGEFPYKLNK
+478 GE
-488 AIVRC
+488 
-493 VKKAN
+493 
-498 DRR
+498 

>member
-1 MDKKYALITGVAG
+1 MRRQKRSKRPFILLLSLIIMIFGSLYLFKGFFKKDNGTNDNNDNDNNIVENVKERSITFTLAG
-14 LIGSRLA
+14 
-21 DWIIENKP
+21 
-29 DYCVVGVDN
+29 
-38 LFGGYEENI
+38 
-47 NKNVIF
+47 NVLLNAEMW
-53 YNKELSSDDLSGLF
+53 YDTASDGQ
-67 EKYNFEYVFE
+67 YNFEYVFE

-89 FYTQQGI
+89 FYTQQSI

-113 YDTATELAKVGF
+113 YDTATELTKVGF

-268 NNTLVFYSLGNML
+268 NNTLVFYSLVNML
-281 SGHSLTDNKISAIV
+281 SGHSLIDNKISAIV

-304 GGNIEKLKQSDKYL
+304 DGNIEKNYDDINVLLTYAYSLNGVNYKVVPFTKIQTELNDYKIYYEKYNKL
-318 LNILNRI
+318 LTENN
-325 IDGKKNVSLTKLY
+325 KNVKLY
-338 NFCDNKKDAIDFL
+338 PI
-351 INYNV
+351 
-356 YIKMLRNESTNE
+356 
-368 PYFETKLV
+368 
-376 YNTVSSYKTISYIL
+376 
-390 WLVSLVFTF
+390 
-399 YEHYSILGY
+399 
-408 LLILISYFVNELF
+408 
-421 LNCYKRTKKAN
+421 
-432 DLYFDYIAY
+432 
-441 KNYLEEIDTLGYDK
+441 
-455 NDINTYI
+455 
-462 TNGLI
+462 
-467 LKTTNTNLKLD
+467 
-478 QGEFPYKLNK
+478 GE
-488 AIVRC
+488 
-493 VKKAN
+493 
-498 DRR
+498 

>member
-1 MDKKYALITGVAG
+1 MRRQKRSKRPFILLLSLIIMIFGSLYLFKGFFKKDNGTNDNIDNDNNNIVENVKERSITFTLAG
-14 LIGSRLA
+14 
-21 DWIIENKP
+21 
-29 DYCVVGVDN
+29 
-38 LFGGYEENI
+38 
-47 NKNVIF
+47 NVLLNAEMW
-53 YNKELSSDDLSGLF
+53 YDTASDGQ
-67 EKYNFEYVFE
+67 YNFEYVFE

-113 YDTATELAKVGF
+113 YDTATELTKVGF

-159 ISLNEEDRLKNS
+159 ISLNEDDRLKNS

-211 DAIKDQADIIMV
+211 DSIKDQADIIMV

-304 GGNIEKLKQSDKYL
+304 GGNIEKNYDDINVLLTYAYSLNGVNYKVVPFTKIQTELNDYKIYYEKYNKL
-318 LNILNRI
+318 LTENN
-325 IDGKKNVSLTKLY
+325 KNVKLY
-338 NFCDNKKDAIDFL
+338 PI
-351 INYNV
+351 
-356 YIKMLRNESTNE
+356 
-368 PYFETKLV
+368 
-376 YNTVSSYKTISYIL
+376 
-390 WLVSLVFTF
+390 
-399 YEHYSILGY
+399 G
-408 LLILISYFVNELF
+408 
-421 LNCYKRTKKAN
+421 
-432 DLYFDYIAY
+432 
-441 KNYLEEIDTLGYDK
+441 G
-455 NDINTYI
+455 
-462 TNGLI
+462 
-467 LKTTNTNLKLD
+467 
-478 QGEFPYKLNK
+478 
-488 AIVRC
+488 
-493 VKKAN
+493 
-498 DRR
+498 

>member
-1 MDKKYALITGVAG
+1 MRRQKRSKRPFILLLSLIIMIFGSLYLFKGFFKKDNGTNDNNDNDNNNNNIVENVKERSITFTLAG
-14 LIGSRLA
+14 
-21 DWIIENKP
+21 
-29 DYCVVGVDN
+29 
-38 LFGGYEENI
+38 
-47 NKNVIF
+47 NVLLNAEMW
-53 YNKELSSDDLSGLF
+53 YDTASDGQ
-67 EKYNFEYVFE
+67 YNFEYVFE

-113 YDTATELAKVGF
+113 YDTATELTKVGF

-211 DAIKDQADIIMV
+211 DSIKDQADIIMV

-304 GGNIEKLKQSDKYL
+304 GGNIEKNYDDINVLLTYAYSLNGVNYKVVPFTKIQTELNDYKIYYEKYKKL
-318 LNILNRI
+318 LTENN
-325 IDGKKNVSLTKLY
+325 KNVKLY
-338 NFCDNKKDAIDFL
+338 PI
-351 INYNV
+351 
-356 YIKMLRNESTNE
+356 
-368 PYFETKLV
+368 
-376 YNTVSSYKTISYIL
+376 
-390 WLVSLVFTF
+390 
-399 YEHYSILGY
+399 
-408 LLILISYFVNELF
+408 
-421 LNCYKRTKKAN
+421 
-432 DLYFDYIAY
+432 
-441 KNYLEEIDTLGYDK
+441 
-455 NDINTYI
+455 
-462 TNGLI
+462 
-467 LKTTNTNLKLD
+467 
-478 QGEFPYKLNK
+478 GE
-488 AIVRC
+488 
-493 VKKAN
+493 
-498 DRR
+498 

>member
-1 MDKKYALITGVAG
+1 MRRQKRSKRPFILLLSLIIMIFGSLYLFKGFFKKDNETNDNNDNDNNIVENVKERSITFTLAG
-14 LIGSRLA
+14 
-21 DWIIENKP
+21 
-29 DYCVVGVDN
+29 
-38 LFGGYEENI
+38 
-47 NKNVIF
+47 NVLLNAEMW
-53 YNKELSSDDLSGLF
+53 YDTASDGQ
-67 EKYNFEYVFE
+67 YNFEYVFE

-211 DAIKDQADIIMV
+211 DVIKDQADIIMV

-281 SGHSLTDNKISAIV
+281 SGHSLIDNKISAIV

-304 GGNIEKLKQSDKYL
+304 DGNIEKNYDDINVLLTYAYSLNGVNYKVVPFTKIQTELNDYKIYYEKYNKL
-318 LNILNRI
+318 LTENN
-325 IDGKKNVSLTKLY
+325 KNVKLY
-338 NFCDNKKDAIDFL
+338 PI
-351 INYNV
+351 
-356 YIKMLRNESTNE
+356 
-368 PYFETKLV
+368 
-376 YNTVSSYKTISYIL
+376 
-390 WLVSLVFTF
+390 
-399 YEHYSILGY
+399 
-408 LLILISYFVNELF
+408 
-421 LNCYKRTKKAN
+421 
-432 DLYFDYIAY
+432 
-441 KNYLEEIDTLGYDK
+441 
-455 NDINTYI
+455 
-462 TNGLI
+462 
-467 LKTTNTNLKLD
+467 
-478 QGEFPYKLNK
+478 GE
-488 AIVRC
+488 
-493 VKKAN
+493 
-498 DRR
+498 

>member
-1 MDKKYALITGVAG
+1 MRRQKRSKRPFILLLSLIIMIFGSLYLFKGFFKKDNGTNDNNDNDNNNNIVENVKERSITFTLAG
-14 LIGSRLA
+14 
-21 DWIIENKP
+21 
-29 DYCVVGVDN
+29 
-38 LFGGYEENI
+38 
-47 NKNVIF
+47 NVLLNAEMW
-53 YNKELSSDDLSGLF
+53 YDTASDGQ
-67 EKYNFEYVFE
+67 YNFEYVFE

-211 DAIKDQADIIMV
+211 DSIKDQADIIMV

-281 SGHSLTDNKISAIV
+281 SGHSLTYNKISAIV

-304 GGNIEKLKQSDKYL
+304 GGNIEKNYDDINVLLTYAYSLNGVNYKVVPFTKIQTELNDYKIYYEKYNKL
-318 LNILNRI
+318 LTENN
-325 IDGKKNVSLTKLY
+325 KNVKLY
-338 NFCDNKKDAIDFL
+338 PI
-351 INYNV
+351 
-356 YIKMLRNESTNE
+356 
-368 PYFETKLV
+368 
-376 YNTVSSYKTISYIL
+376 
-390 WLVSLVFTF
+390 
-399 YEHYSILGY
+399 
-408 LLILISYFVNELF
+408 
-421 LNCYKRTKKAN
+421 
-432 DLYFDYIAY
+432 
-441 KNYLEEIDTLGYDK
+441 
-455 NDINTYI
+455 
-462 TNGLI
+462 
-467 LKTTNTNLKLD
+467 
-478 QGEFPYKLNK
+478 GE
-488 AIVRC
+488 
-493 VKKAN
+493 
-498 DRR
+498 

>member
-1 MDKKYALITGVAG
+1 MRRQRRSKIPFIFLLSLIIMIFGSLYLFKGFFKKDNGTNDNNDNDNNNNIVENVKERSITFTLAG
-14 LIGSRLA
+14 
-21 DWIIENKP
+21 
-29 DYCVVGVDN
+29 
-38 LFGGYEENI
+38 
-47 NKNVIF
+47 NVLLNAEMW
-53 YNKELSSDDLSGLF
+53 YDTASDGQ
-67 EKYNFEYVFE
+67 YNFEYVFE

-96 LGGKD
+96 LGGKA

-113 YDTATELAKVGF
+113 YDTATELARVGF

-197 SVSIYSEEQVKKDY
+197 SVFIYSEEQVKKDY
-211 DAIKDQADIIMV
+211 DSIKDQVDIIMV

-304 GGNIEKLKQSDKYL
+304 GGNIEKNYDDINVLLTYAYSLNGVNYKVVPFTKIQTELNDYKIYYEKYNKL
-318 LNILNRI
+318 LTENN
-325 IDGKKNVSLTKLY
+325 KNVKLY
-338 NFCDNKKDAIDFL
+338 PI
-351 INYNV
+351 
-356 YIKMLRNESTNE
+356 
-368 PYFETKLV
+368 
-376 YNTVSSYKTISYIL
+376 
-390 WLVSLVFTF
+390 
-399 YEHYSILGY
+399 G
-408 LLILISYFVNELF
+408 
-421 LNCYKRTKKAN
+421 
-432 DLYFDYIAY
+432 
-441 KNYLEEIDTLGYDK
+441 G
-455 NDINTYI
+455 
-462 TNGLI
+462 
-467 LKTTNTNLKLD
+467 
-478 QGEFPYKLNK
+478 
-488 AIVRC
+488 
-493 VKKAN
+493 
-498 DRR
+498 

>member
-1 MDKKYALITGVAG
+1 MRRQKRSKRPFILLLSLIIMIFGSLYLFKGFFKKDNGTNDNNDNDNNIVENVKERSITFTLAG
-14 LIGSRLA
+14 
-21 DWIIENKP
+21 
-29 DYCVVGVDN
+29 
-38 LFGGYEENI
+38 
-47 NKNVIF
+47 NVLLNAEMW
-53 YNKELSSDDLSGLF
+53 YDTASDGQ
-67 EKYNFEYVFE
+67 YNFEYVFE

-152 NKISYSG
+152 NKITYSG

-281 SGHSLTDNKISAIV
+281 SGHSLIDNKISAIV

-304 GGNIEKLKQSDKYL
+304 DGNIEKNYDDINVLLTYAYSLNGVNYKVVPFTKIQTELNDYKIYYEKYNKL
-318 LNILNRI
+318 LTENN
-325 IDGKKNVSLTKLY
+325 KNVKLY
-338 NFCDNKKDAIDFL
+338 PI
-351 INYNV
+351 
-356 YIKMLRNESTNE
+356 
-368 PYFETKLV
+368 
-376 YNTVSSYKTISYIL
+376 
-390 WLVSLVFTF
+390 
-399 YEHYSILGY
+399 
-408 LLILISYFVNELF
+408 
-421 LNCYKRTKKAN
+421 
-432 DLYFDYIAY
+432 
-441 KNYLEEIDTLGYDK
+441 
-455 NDINTYI
+455 
-462 TNGLI
+462 
-467 LKTTNTNLKLD
+467 
-478 QGEFPYKLNK
+478 GE
-488 AIVRC
+488 
-493 VKKAN
+493 
-498 DRR
+498 

>member
-1 MDKKYALITGVAG
+1 MRRQKRSKRPFILLLSLIIMIFGSLYLFKGFFKKDNGTNDNNDNDNNNNNIVENVKERSITFTLAG
-14 LIGSRLA
+14 
-21 DWIIENKP
+21 
-29 DYCVVGVDN
+29 
-38 LFGGYEENI
+38 
-47 NKNVIF
+47 NVLLNAEMW
-53 YNKELSSDDLSGLF
+53 YDTASDGQ
-67 EKYNFEYVFE
+67 YNFEYVFE

-304 GGNIEKLKQSDKYL
+304 GGNIEKKYDDINVL
-318 LNILNRI
+318 LTYAYSLNGVNYKVVPFTKI
-325 IDGKKNVSLTKLY
+325 QTELNDYKIYYEKYNKLLTENNKNVKLY
-338 NFCDNKKDAIDFL
+338 PI
-351 INYNV
+351 
-356 YIKMLRNESTNE
+356 
-368 PYFETKLV
+368 
-376 YNTVSSYKTISYIL
+376 
-390 WLVSLVFTF
+390 
-399 YEHYSILGY
+399 
-408 LLILISYFVNELF
+408 
-421 LNCYKRTKKAN
+421 
-432 DLYFDYIAY
+432 
-441 KNYLEEIDTLGYDK
+441 
-455 NDINTYI
+455 
-462 TNGLI
+462 
-467 LKTTNTNLKLD
+467 
-478 QGEFPYKLNK
+478 GE
-488 AIVRC
+488 
-493 VKKAN
+493 
-498 DRR
+498 

>member
-1 MDKKYALITGVAG
+1 MRRQKRSKRPFILLLSLIIMIFGSLYLFKGFFKKDNGTNDNNDNDNSIVENVKERSITFTLAG
-14 LIGSRLA
+14 
-21 DWIIENKP
+21 
-29 DYCVVGVDN
+29 
-38 LFGGYEENI
+38 
-47 NKNVIF
+47 NVLLNAEMW
-53 YNKELSSDDLSGLF
+53 YDTASDGQ
-67 EKYNFEYVFE
+67 YNFEYVFE

-125 NTISLASYHA
+125 NIISLASYHA

-152 NKISYSG
+152 NKITYSG

-211 DAIKDQADIIMV
+211 DAIKDQVDIIMV

-281 SGHSLTDNKISAIV
+281 SGHSLIDNKISAIV

-304 GGNIEKLKQSDKYL
+304 DGNVEKSYDDINVLLTYAYSLNGVNYKVVPFTKIQTELNDYKIYYEKYNKL
-318 LNILNRI
+318 LTENN
-325 IDGKKNVSLTKLY
+325 KNVKLY
-338 NFCDNKKDAIDFL
+338 PI
-351 INYNV
+351 
-356 YIKMLRNESTNE
+356 
-368 PYFETKLV
+368 
-376 YNTVSSYKTISYIL
+376 
-390 WLVSLVFTF
+390 
-399 YEHYSILGY
+399 
-408 LLILISYFVNELF
+408 
-421 LNCYKRTKKAN
+421 
-432 DLYFDYIAY
+432 
-441 KNYLEEIDTLGYDK
+441 
-455 NDINTYI
+455 
-462 TNGLI
+462 
-467 LKTTNTNLKLD
+467 
-478 QGEFPYKLNK
+478 GE
-488 AIVRC
+488 
-493 VKKAN
+493 
-498 DRR
+498 

>member
-1 MDKKYALITGVAG
+1 MRRQKRSKRPFILLLSLIIMIFGSLYLFKGFFKKDNGTNDNNDNDNNNNNIVENVKERSITFTLAG
-14 LIGSRLA
+14 
-21 DWIIENKP
+21 
-29 DYCVVGVDN
+29 
-38 LFGGYEENI
+38 
-47 NKNVIF
+47 NVLLNAEMW
-53 YNKELSSDDLSGLF
+53 YDTASDGQ
-67 EKYNFEYVFE
+67 YNFEYVFE

-113 YDTATELAKVGF
+113 YDTATELTKVGF

-211 DAIKDQADIIMV
+211 DSIKDQADIIMV

-304 GGNIEKLKQSDKYL
+304 GGNIEKNYDDINVLLTYAYSLNGVNYKVVPFTKIQTELNDYKIYYEKYNKL
-318 LNILNRI
+318 LTENN
-325 IDGKKNVSLTKLY
+325 KNVKLY
-338 NFCDNKKDAIDFL
+338 PI
-351 INYNV
+351 
-356 YIKMLRNESTNE
+356 
-368 PYFETKLV
+368 
-376 YNTVSSYKTISYIL
+376 
-390 WLVSLVFTF
+390 
-399 YEHYSILGY
+399 
-408 LLILISYFVNELF
+408 
-421 LNCYKRTKKAN
+421 
-432 DLYFDYIAY
+432 
-441 KNYLEEIDTLGYDK
+441 
-455 NDINTYI
+455 
-462 TNGLI
+462 
-467 LKTTNTNLKLD
+467 
-478 QGEFPYKLNK
+478 GE
-488 AIVRC
+488 
-493 VKKAN
+493 
-498 DRR
+498 

>member
-1 MDKKYALITGVAG
+1 MRRQKRSKRPFILLLSLIIMIFGSLYLFKGFFKKDNGTNDNNDNDNNNNIVENVKERSITFTLAG
-14 LIGSRLA
+14 
-21 DWIIENKP
+21 
-29 DYCVVGVDN
+29 
-38 LFGGYEENI
+38 
-47 NKNVIF
+47 NVLLNAEMW
-53 YNKELSSDDLSGLF
+53 YDTASDGQ
-67 EKYNFEYVFE
+67 YNFEYVFE

-211 DAIKDQADIIMV
+211 DSIKDQADIIMV

-281 SGHSLTDNKISAIV
+281 SGHSLIDNKISAIV

-304 GGNIEKLKQSDKYL
+304 DGNIEKNYDDINVLLTYAYSLNGVNYKVVPFTKIQTELNDYKIYYEKYNKL
-318 LNILNRI
+318 LTENN
-325 IDGKKNVSLTKLY
+325 KNVKLY
-338 NFCDNKKDAIDFL
+338 PI
-351 INYNV
+351 
-356 YIKMLRNESTNE
+356 
-368 PYFETKLV
+368 
-376 YNTVSSYKTISYIL
+376 
-390 WLVSLVFTF
+390 
-399 YEHYSILGY
+399 
-408 LLILISYFVNELF
+408 
-421 LNCYKRTKKAN
+421 
-432 DLYFDYIAY
+432 
-441 KNYLEEIDTLGYDK
+441 
-455 NDINTYI
+455 
-462 TNGLI
+462 
-467 LKTTNTNLKLD
+467 
-478 QGEFPYKLNK
+478 GE
-488 AIVRC
+488 
-493 VKKAN
+493 
-498 DRR
+498 

>member
-1 MDKKYALITGVAG
+1 MRRQKRSKRPFILLLSLIIMIFGSLYLFKGFFKKDNGTNDNNDNDNNNNIVENVKERSITFTLAG
-14 LIGSRLA
+14 
-21 DWIIENKP
+21 
-29 DYCVVGVDN
+29 
-38 LFGGYEENI
+38 
-47 NKNVIF
+47 NVLLNAEMW
-53 YNKELSSDDLSGLF
+53 YDTASDGQ
-67 EKYNFEYVFE
+67 YNFEYVFE

-211 DAIKDQADIIMV
+211 DSIKDQADIIMV

-304 GGNIEKLKQSDKYL
+304 GGNIEKNYDDINVLLTYAYSLNGVNYKVVPFTKIQNELNDYKIYYEKYNKL
-318 LNILNRI
+318 LTENN
-325 IDGKKNVSLTKLY
+325 KNVKLY
-338 NFCDNKKDAIDFL
+338 PI
-351 INYNV
+351 
-356 YIKMLRNESTNE
+356 
-368 PYFETKLV
+368 
-376 YNTVSSYKTISYIL
+376 
-390 WLVSLVFTF
+390 
-399 YEHYSILGY
+399 
-408 LLILISYFVNELF
+408 
-421 LNCYKRTKKAN
+421 
-432 DLYFDYIAY
+432 
-441 KNYLEEIDTLGYDK
+441 
-455 NDINTYI
+455 
-462 TNGLI
+462 
-467 LKTTNTNLKLD
+467 
-478 QGEFPYKLNK
+478 GE
-488 AIVRC
+488 
-493 VKKAN
+493 
-498 DRR
+498 

>member
-1 MDKKYALITGVAG
+1 MRRQKRSKRPFILLLSLIIMIFGSLYLFKGFFKKDNGTNDNNDNDNNNNNIVENVKERSITFTLAG
-14 LIGSRLA
+14 
-21 DWIIENKP
+21 
-29 DYCVVGVDN
+29 
-38 LFGGYEENI
+38 
-47 NKNVIF
+47 NVLLNAEMW
-53 YNKELSSDDLSGLF
+53 YDTASDGQ
-67 EKYNFEYVFE
+67 YNFEYVFE

-211 DAIKDQADIIMV
+211 DSIKNQADIIMV

-304 GGNIEKLKQSDKYL
+304 GGNIEKNYDDINVLLTYAYSLNGVNYKVVPFTKIQTELNDYKIYYEKYNKL
-318 LNILNRI
+318 LTENN
-325 IDGKKNVSLTKLY
+325 KNVKLY
-338 NFCDNKKDAIDFL
+338 PI
-351 INYNV
+351 
-356 YIKMLRNESTNE
+356 
-368 PYFETKLV
+368 
-376 YNTVSSYKTISYIL
+376 
-390 WLVSLVFTF
+390 
-399 YEHYSILGY
+399 
-408 LLILISYFVNELF
+408 
-421 LNCYKRTKKAN
+421 
-432 DLYFDYIAY
+432 
-441 KNYLEEIDTLGYDK
+441 
-455 NDINTYI
+455 
-462 TNGLI
+462 
-467 LKTTNTNLKLD
+467 
-478 QGEFPYKLNK
+478 GE
-488 AIVRC
+488 
-493 VKKAN
+493 
-498 DRR
+498 

>member
-1 MDKKYALITGVAG
+1 MRRQKRSKRPFILLLSLIIMIFGSLYLFKGFFKKDNGTNDNNDNDNNIVENVKERSITFTLAG
-14 LIGSRLA
+14 
-21 DWIIENKP
+21 
-29 DYCVVGVDN
+29 
-38 LFGGYEENI
+38 
-47 NKNVIF
+47 NVLLNAEMW
-53 YNKELSSDDLSGLF
+53 YDTASDGQ
-67 EKYNFEYVFE
+67 YNFEYVFE

-89 FYTQQGI
+89 FYTQQSI

-211 DAIKDQADIIMV
+211 DSIKDQADIIMV

-304 GGNIEKLKQSDKYL
+304 GGNIEKNYDDINVLLTYAYSLNGVNYKVVPFTKIQTELNDYKIYYEKYKKL
-318 LNILNRI
+318 LTENN
-325 IDGKKNVSLTKLY
+325 KNVKLY
-338 NFCDNKKDAIDFL
+338 PI
-351 INYNV
+351 
-356 YIKMLRNESTNE
+356 
-368 PYFETKLV
+368 
-376 YNTVSSYKTISYIL
+376 
-390 WLVSLVFTF
+390 
-399 YEHYSILGY
+399 
-408 LLILISYFVNELF
+408 
-421 LNCYKRTKKAN
+421 
-432 DLYFDYIAY
+432 
-441 KNYLEEIDTLGYDK
+441 
-455 NDINTYI
+455 
-462 TNGLI
+462 
-467 LKTTNTNLKLD
+467 
-478 QGEFPYKLNK
+478 GE
-488 AIVRC
+488 
-493 VKKAN
+493 
-498 DRR
+498 

>member
-1 MDKKYALITGVAG
+1 MRRQKRSKRPFILLLSLIIMIFGSLYLFKGFFKKDNGTNDNNDNDNNNNIVENVKERSITFTLAG
-14 LIGSRLA
+14 
-21 DWIIENKP
+21 
-29 DYCVVGVDN
+29 
-38 LFGGYEENI
+38 
-47 NKNVIF
+47 NVLLNAEMW
-53 YNKELSSDDLSGLF
+53 YDTASDGQ
-67 EKYNFEYVFE
+67 YNFEYVFE

-211 DAIKDQADIIMV
+211 DSIKDQADIIMV

-304 GGNIEKLKQSDKYL
+304 GGNIEKNYDDINVLLTYAYSLNGVNYKVVPSTKIQTELNDYKIYYEKYNKL
-318 LNILNRI
+318 LTENN
-325 IDGKKNVSLTKLY
+325 KNVKLY
-338 NFCDNKKDAIDFL
+338 PI
-351 INYNV
+351 
-356 YIKMLRNESTNE
+356 
-368 PYFETKLV
+368 
-376 YNTVSSYKTISYIL
+376 
-390 WLVSLVFTF
+390 
-399 YEHYSILGY
+399 
-408 LLILISYFVNELF
+408 
-421 LNCYKRTKKAN
+421 
-432 DLYFDYIAY
+432 
-441 KNYLEEIDTLGYDK
+441 
-455 NDINTYI
+455 
-462 TNGLI
+462 
-467 LKTTNTNLKLD
+467 
-478 QGEFPYKLNK
+478 GE
-488 AIVRC
+488 
-493 VKKAN
+493 
-498 DRR
+498 